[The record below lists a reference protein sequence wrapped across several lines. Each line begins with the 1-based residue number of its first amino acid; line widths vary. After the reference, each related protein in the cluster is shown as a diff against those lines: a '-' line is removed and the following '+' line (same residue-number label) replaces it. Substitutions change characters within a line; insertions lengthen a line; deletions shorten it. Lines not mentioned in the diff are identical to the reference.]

1 METEPAPEL
10 QTRRLKLRPISLRD
24 LPALVDGCNDP
35 AVARFIPVIPMPY
48 TEADAREW
56 LTQAPKRWQDDAE
69 VSLALT
75 KHAADV
81 CLGVATVRLRDG
93 GSVGYWLAPEARGE
107 GLMAEAVDALVTWS
121 CREYGVQRLILTTHP
136 GNLAS
141 QRTAVA
147 AGFHPAGHT
156 RTARP
161 YRDGQAQSML
171 FEWTAQRLN
180 TLRSG
185 PRRATDACVASQAR
199 AASVRDG
206 ESRSSDR
213 CTEPG
218 TKR

>member
-1 METEPAPEL
+1 
-10 QTRRLKLRPISLRD
+10 
-24 LPALVDGCNDP
+24 
-35 AVARFIPVIPMPY
+35 
-48 TEADAREW
+48 
-56 LTQAPKRWQDDAE
+56 
-69 VSLALT
+69 
-75 KHAADV
+75 
-81 CLGVATVRLRDG
+81 
-93 GSVGYWLAPEARGE
+93 
-107 GLMAEAVDALVTWS
+107 MAEAVDALVTWS